1 MDHAAGGAKHKRK
14 PRRGGVVHAAGGIL
28 RRDSPRESGMEASG
42 IRSVDVGRATAWIG
56 EGWGLFKKAPGIW
69 IALLVIYFI
78 IAVVAGFIPVI
89 GSLALSLLAP
99 VFSYG
104 FLAGARDLEAGQA
117 LKIEHLFAGF
127 KSPQLGNLI
136 MLGLLS
142 LAVGIALALLAG
154 FGMVGAV
161 MGGGE
166 SAAGLG
172 ALLGSLIVLLLVLV
186 LIAAL
191 FFATPLVGFAGMGP
205 VAAVKLSFAATVQNW
220 LPLLVWGLIALG
232 LSIIGAIPLGLGL
245 LIVAPLLLAS
255 YWCACRDILGVS

>member
-1 MDHAAGGAKHKRK
+1 MDRAAGGAKDKRWA
-14 PRRGGVVHAAGGIL
+14 RHSGMFLAANGIL
-28 RRDSPRESGMEASG
+28 PRPSSGESEMEQVG
-42 IRSVDVGRATAWIG
+42 IRTVDTGRATAWIS
-56 EGWGLFKKAPGIW
+56 EGWGLFKQAPGIW
-69 IALLVIYFI
+69 IALLVIYFV
-78 IAVVAGFIPVI
+78 IAVVAGYIPVI

-104 FLAGARDLEAGQA
+104 FLAGARDLQAGQA

-127 KSPQLGNLI
+127 KSPHLGNLI

-142 LAVGIALALLAG
+142 LAVGVVLALLAG

-161 MGGGE
+161 MTGGE

-186 LIAAL
+186 LLAAL

-205 VAAVKLSFAATVQNW
+205 VDAVKMSFAATLQNW
-220 LPLLVWGLIALG
+220 LPLLVWGLIALV
-232 LSIIGAIPLGLGL
+232 LSVIGAIPFGLGL